1 MKIRNSSLLFQA
13 VHGHNKPIT
22 ALALSTDKQWL
33 YTADFEG
40 HLTRWNV
47 QNGESKRIQPQIH
60 KAQVGYF
67 VVILMNIIFSFSIYD
82 NSYKFEGKQ
91 YNELLYSELFLS
103 NPKF

>member
-1 MKIRNSSLLFQA
+1 MNNCNSSLFQA

-22 ALALSTDKQWL
+22 ALTLSTDKQWL

-60 KAQVGYF
+60 KSQVGYF
-67 VVILMNIIFSFSIYD
+67 CCY
-82 NSYKFEGKQ
+82 FE
-91 YNELLYSELFLS
+91 YHLFLPEFIIILTHLKANNMMNFIANYS
-103 NPKF
+103 FQS